1 MKRLACSCL
10 VSLLA
15 ISVCSQAAPPE
26 KPSVPRV
33 QAEAMV
39 ARFYKE
45 VVARHPIGGLSDRK
59 TFAPYLSKGLL
70 HRLDDNHACF
80 EDWKRRNPGT
90 SDKPPFALELGVF
103 SGENERSEPQ
113 TFRIEKTEVE
123 KDGSLRVY
131 VNLSYAERTSRL
143 RWSVAAVVVREN
155 GRPVVD
161 DVIYLKDKDQPEEWR
176 LSQALTAVGCRG
188 PRYG

>member
-10 VSLLA
+10 ASLLA

-39 ARFYKE
+39 ASFYKE

-70 HRLDDNHACF
+70 HRLDENHACF
-80 EDWKRRNPGT
+80 EDWKRQNPGAI
-90 SDKPPFALELGVF
+90 DKPPFALELGIF

-113 TFRIEKTEVE
+113 AFRIEKTEVE
-123 KDGSLRVY
+123 KDASFRVY
-131 VNLSYAERTSRL
+131 VNLTYAERTARL
-143 RWSVAAVVVREN
+143 RWSVAAIVVREN

-161 DVIYLKDKDQPEEWR
+161 DVIYLTDKDQPDEWR